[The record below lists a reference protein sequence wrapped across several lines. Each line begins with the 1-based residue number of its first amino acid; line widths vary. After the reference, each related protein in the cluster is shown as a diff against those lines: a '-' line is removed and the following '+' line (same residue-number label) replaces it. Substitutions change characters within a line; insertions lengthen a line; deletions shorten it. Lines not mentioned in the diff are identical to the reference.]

1 MAEDEG
7 SARVYYTSL
16 DLLKPAV
23 MQTAL
28 QGYDDNLAFLEH
40 NNKAFLV
47 LTQMSI
53 AAPQQIYWS
62 PAMAILTPR
71 CGETGGDVCTS
82 QDLHFRLTHMNDTI
96 LSQASM
102 SPSNLSGSAARRETR
117 SKVG

>member
-1 MAEDEG
+1 
-7 SARVYYTSL
+7 
-16 DLLKPAV
+16 

-53 AAPQQIYWS
+53 AVPQEIYWS

-71 CGETGGDVCTS
+71 CGEREVTS
-82 QDLHFRLTHMNDTI
+82 APAKTFT
-96 LSQASM
+96 
-102 SPSNLSGSAARRETR
+102 SGSLT
-117 SKVG
+117 